1 MNETDAQFLGVSHMT
16 DLHLVPIDPD
26 AAFVG
31 LVNASKDLH
40 QRRFPGAIFADQCDH
55 LAGRDREVDFTKRND
70 ARKTLADSFELEDG
84 FRHNAMSNAGWCLPR
99 LVPAKFLQVRPKL
112 IDIAFVDRAGRNNY
126 LLVFGDLGVFSAQL
140 LGEEQGGLMT
150 EFVRILDDR

>member
-1 MNETDAQFLGVSHMT
+1 MDETDAQFLGVSHLT
-16 DLHLVPIDPD
+16 DLYLVPINPD

-31 LVNASKDLH
+31 LVDASKDLH

-55 LAGRDREVDFTKRND
+55 LAGRDRKVDLTKRND
-70 ARKTLADSFELEDG
+70 AWETLADSFELEDG

-99 LVPAKFLQVRPKL
+99 LVSAKLLQVRPKL
-112 IDIAFVDRAGRNNY
+112 IDIGFVDRAGRYNH
-126 LLVFGDLGVFSAQL
+126 LLVFGNLGVFAAQF

>member
-16 DLHLVPIDPD
+16 DLYLVPIDSD

-31 LVNASKDLH
+31 LVDASKDLH
-40 QRRFPGAIFADQCDH
+40 QRRFPGAILADQCDH
-55 LAGRDREVDFTKRND
+55 LSGRDREVDLTKGND
-70 ARKTLADSFELEDG
+70 ARETLADSFEFEDG

-99 LVPAKFLQVRPKL
+99 LVSAKLLQVRPKL
-112 IDIAFVDRAGRNNY
+112 IDVGFVDRSGRNDH
-126 LLVFGDLGVFSAQL
+126 LLVFGDLGVFAAQL